1 MHAYERKNFWLG
13 TTGREPDAQIY
24 QKEKF
29 DAETKPPHS
38 NNVQRRNPKLGYRD
52 LRVKNKNQAR
62 GKKYF
67 IFTNLTIERDSTV

>member
-1 MHAYERKNFWLG
+1 MHAYEPKNFWQG
-13 TTGREPDAQIY
+13 TSGQEPEARKY
-24 QKEKF
+24 QTEKF

-62 GKKYF
+62 GKN
-67 IFTNLTIERDSTV
+67 IFFLPIKQ